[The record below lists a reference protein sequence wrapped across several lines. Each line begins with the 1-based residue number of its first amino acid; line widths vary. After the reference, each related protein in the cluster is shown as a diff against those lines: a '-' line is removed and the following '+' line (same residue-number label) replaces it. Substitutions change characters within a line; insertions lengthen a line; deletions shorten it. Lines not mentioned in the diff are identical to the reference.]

1 MYADSGYKDTKQRIV
16 FTTQHQIF
24 LSLMFKFYY
33 STVCFHFI
41 HYIYL
46 KKLNLYVPLGFLLF

>member
-1 MYADSGYKDTKQRIV
+1 MYADSGYKDMQSNVLFSQPNTN
-16 FTTQHQIF
+16 F

-41 HYIYL
+41 HYISEEIKSL
-46 KKLNLYVPLGFLLF
+46 RSFGFSLF